1 MEFDDEY
8 RKALDRFRDDAK
20 SLGPVEYYR
29 HVRERGC
36 NRFIAYLLLRD
47 LYGRTLF
54 ECAQIEHDAGEIDEI
69 HKVDVVYPSKF
80 RNRNTKI

>member
-8 RKALDRFRDDAK
+8 RKALDRYRDDAK
-20 SLGPVEYYR
+20 SLGPDEYYR

-36 NRFIAYLLLRD
+36 NRLIAFLLLRD
-47 LYGRTLF
+47 LYGKNLF
-54 ECAQIEHDAGEIDEI
+54 DAAQIELDAGPIDEI
-69 HKVDVVYPSKF
+69 HKVNVSYPSKF